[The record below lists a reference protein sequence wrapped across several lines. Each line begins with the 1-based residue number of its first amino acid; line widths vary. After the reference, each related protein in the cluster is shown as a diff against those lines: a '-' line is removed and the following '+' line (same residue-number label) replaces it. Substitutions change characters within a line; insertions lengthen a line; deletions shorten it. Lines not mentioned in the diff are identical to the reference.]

1 MTIRPAFLLAFVCA
15 ACAADPAELPAESN
29 QFGSVGQAL
38 APLWTGTWAVSPQ
51 SSGTTF
57 NGQTLRQIVHTSIA
71 GSAARVQLSNVFGNQ
86 SVVIRDVHIAQ
97 RTSGSSINT
106 SSDRVVTFG
115 GQTQVT
121 IPAGGLAISDSV
133 AFAVSAL
140 SDVAVS
146 LFLPQATGPATSHGQ
161 GSQTNYIATGDVSG
175 SATLSGAGTTGSYFF
190 LMNLDVQ
197 NTSSL
202 GAVVTLGAS
211 ITDGFGS
218 SSNANRRWP
227 NDLAVRLVNAGAVV
241 GVLNQGINGN
251 RLLADSGGP
260 SAPHRFD
267 RDVLAQPGVQWVI
280 FSDDPINDLGSS
292 NPPTGAQLITEISG
306 LITRA
311 HQAGIKFLCS
321 TLTPFQGAG
330 GWTTQGETGR
340 GQINAFVRGASSGC
354 DGVVDQDVATHD
366 PANPTRFLPAFDT
379 GDHLH
384 PNDAGLQA
392 IANAVNL
399 SFFGVAPPAE
409 GPFGGTPAAVPGTVQ
424 VENYDTGG
432 QGVAYNVSTV
442 NGTGTGYRTDGV
454 DLETTSDT
462 GGGLNIGW
470 TSGGQWFRY
479 TVNVATAGAYN
490 VAFRVASATAVGSSG
505 GSLHLQNAAGT
516 NLTGT
521 VTAPGTGGWQ
531 TWTTVNATATLPA
544 GQQVLTVFQ
553 DTGGYNLNSL
563 TFTAASSGEAPFGG
577 TPWAIPGTIQL
588 ENYDVGGEGV
598 AYHDNDPVNSGGKYR
613 TDGVDLETTTDSGGG
628 FNVGWTNAGEWLKYT
643 VNVASAGT
651 RTVSFR
657 VAAAAAVG
665 TTAGRFHIQTPS
677 GTNLTGTINVPGTGG
692 WQTYTNVTANITL
705 PAGQQILELFVE
717 TSGFNLNAM
726 TF

>member
-1 MTIRPAFLLAFVCA
+1 MAFLCA
-15 ACAADPAELPAESN
+15 ACAADPEQPEESN
-29 QFGSVGQAL
+29 PFASVAQGV
-38 APLWTGTWAVSPQ
+38 APTWTGTWAVSPQ

-57 NGQTLRQIVHTSIA
+57 SGQTLRQIVHTSIA

-86 SVVIRDVHIAQ
+86 SVVIKDVHIAQ
-97 RTSGSSINT
+97 RTSGSSIAT

-115 GQTQVT
+115 GSSQVT
-121 IPAGGLAISDSV
+121 IPAGGLAVSDSV

-161 GSQTNYIATGDVSG
+161 GSQTNYIASGDVSG

-197 NTSSL
+197 NTSSA

-211 ITDGFGS
+211 ITDGFAS
-218 SSNANRRWP
+218 TANANRRWP
-227 NDLAVRLVNAGAVV
+227 NDLAVRLVNAGLVV

-260 SAPHRFD
+260 SAPNRFA

-280 FSDDPINDLGSS
+280 FSDDPINDLGAA
-292 NPPTGAQLITEISG
+292 NPPTGDQLITAISG

-311 HQAGIKFLCS
+311 HQAGLKFLCS

-340 GQINAFVRGASSGC
+340 GQINTFVRGASSGC

-366 PANPTRFLPAFDT
+366 PANPTRFLPAYDS

-384 PNDAGLQA
+384 PNDTGLQA

-399 SFFGVAPPAE
+399 TFFGGAPPVE
-409 GPFGGTPAAVPGTVQ
+409 GPFGGTAAAVPGTVQ

-432 QGVAYNVSTV
+432 QGVAYNVTSI
-442 NGTGTGYRTDGV
+442 NGTADAYRSDGV
-454 DLETTSDT
+454 DLENTTDT

-470 TSGGQWFRY
+470 TTGGQWFRY
-479 TVNVATAGAYN
+479 SVNVATAGAYT
-490 VAFRVASATAVGSSG
+490 VGVRVGSATAVGATG
-505 GSLHLQNAAGT
+505 GSLHLQNATGT

-521 VTAPGTGGWQ
+521 VNAPGTGGWQ

-563 TFTAASSGEAPFGG
+563 TFTSAASGEAPFGG
-577 TPWAIPGTIQL
+577 SPAPIPGTIQI
-588 ENYDVGGEGV
+588 ENYDLGGEGV
-598 AYHDNDPVNSGGKYR
+598 AYHDSEVANQGGKYR
-613 TDGVDLETTTDSGGG
+613 TDGVDVESCSDTGGG
-628 FNVGWTNAGEWLKYT
+628 FNVGWTNAGEWMKYT
-643 VNVASAGT
+643 VNVATAGT

-657 VAAAAAVG
+657 VAAMAAVG
-665 TTAGRFHIQTPS
+665 TTAGRIHLQTPS

-692 WQTYTNVTANITL
+692 WQTYTTVTANLTL
-705 PAGQQILELFVE
+705 PAGQQILELFEE
-717 TSGFNLNAM
+717 TGGFNLNSM